1 MKPHFLTAPLLSL
14 IMICVGSLQ
23 GQAQT
28 GGSSPQ
34 PTPPASESQEKVRV
48 FTEEV
53 IIPVSAYDNSGN
65 LSAMPEP
72 NDVIVFEDDVRQEVR
87 SIRRVPVNVLL
98 LLDTAGELNPAMSV
112 RTTREIAT
120 HLILNLRPNDRVA
133 ALQFAD
139 RLEWIQDWTTERDRA
154 TLAIKAKLFSGKRS
168 RLTDALLAA
177 ASKMK
182 EVPSGSRHLVLI
194 TDGVATTDDAA
205 LAAAIEQVLNSNI
218 TVHVISY
225 TSIGRKAIQKKNPL
239 VKITT
244 EKRKSA
250 KDIADEIMN
259 PTQPTE
265 QQKKNKLYLVIDTD
279 VAMRQR
285 RAQYKEATQESE
297 QWLSSLA
304 DETGGIMLL
313 PETVADMIQRS
324 EEIAREIDSQ
334 YVVTY
339 TPKRPLALA
348 TAEEYRR
355 LKVAPGRGG
364 LQVHARRGY
373 VAKP

>member
-1 MKPHFLTAPLLSL
+1 
-14 IMICVGSLQ
+14 
-23 GQAQT
+23 
-28 GGSSPQ
+28 
-34 PTPPASESQEKVRV
+34 
-48 FTEEV
+48 
-53 IIPVSAYDNSGN
+53 
-65 LSAMPEP
+65 
-72 NDVIVFEDDVRQEVR
+72 VFEDDVRQEIR
-87 SIRRVPVNVLL
+87 SIRRVPVSVLL

-120 HLILNLRPNDRVA
+120 HLISNLRAGDHMA
-133 ALQFAD
+133 AFQFGG
-139 RLEWIQDWTTERDRA
+139 RLELIQDWTTKREDA

-177 ASKMK
+177 ATKMK
-182 EVPSGSRHLVLI
+182 EVPSGTRHLVLI
-194 TDGVATTDDAA
+194 TDGVAAAADDGS

-225 TSIGRKAIQKKNPL
+225 TAIGRKAIQKRNPL

-244 EKRKSA
+244 EKRRTA

-259 PTQPTE
+259 PTQPSE

-279 VAMRQR
+279 IAMRRR

-304 DETGGIMLL
+304 EETGGIMLL
-313 PETVADMIQRS
+313 PESVDEMIKRS
-324 EEIAREIDSQ
+324 EEVTREIDSQ
-334 YVVTY
+334 YVVAY

-355 LKVAPGRGG
+355 LKVASGRGG

-373 VAKP
+373 VAKPQ